1 MVQFWIQV
9 LILLVSLRHGFITE
23 RRQSLLNRGSLETSL
38 MVPNTFGSHNTL
50 NLKFILQRILNW
62 MLISNSSSQKMR
74 VNLYGAF
81 LNFMR
86 IVNFKSYN
94 LDEILNSDKS
104 LERTYISR
112 LDSSR
117 SKVNTF
123 DDSSLKSAVL
133 EAIADCG
140 DALWECISTDAT
152 GSGHEVCKVAA
163 LSCLEEL
170 VSLEPGEHWLR
181 ALQTTGHLR
190 NLIDSLLNDDLALK
204 HVIGL
209 SISFFNDLFKK
220 KFIYYLFLD
229 FGSHS

>member
-1 MVQFWIQV
+1 M
-9 LILLVSLRHGFITE
+9 SLRHGFITE

-94 LDEILNSDKS
+94 LDEMLSSDKS
-104 LERTYISR
+104 LERTYVTL
-112 LDSSR
+112 LDSTR

-140 DALWECISTDAT
+140 DTLWDCISTDAT
-152 GSGHEVCKVAA
+152 GSGYEVCKVAA
-163 LSCLEEL
+163 LLCLEEL

-204 HVIGL
+204 HVI
-209 SISFFNDLFKK
+209 IIFNIL
-220 KFIYYLFLD
+220 FIYLFMHVFLLIII
-229 FGSHS
+229 FYRF

>member
-1 MVQFWIQV
+1 M
-9 LILLVSLRHGFITE
+9 SLRHGFITE

-94 LDEILNSDKS
+94 LDEMLSSDKS
-104 LERTYISR
+104 LERTYVTR
-112 LDSSR
+112 LDSTR

-140 DALWECISTDAT
+140 DTLWDCISTDAT
-152 GSGHEVCKVAA
+152 GSGYEVCKVAA
-163 LSCLEEL
+163 LLCLEEL

-204 HVIGL
+204 HVI
-209 SISFFNDLFKK
+209 IIFNIL
-220 KFIYYLFLD
+220 FIYLFMHVFLLIII
-229 FGSHS
+229 FYRF